1 MHKFAKIGI
10 LTTSLLLGFACI
22 TYLSKKSTPSLN
34 TITIGLQSGYP
45 PFEYRDENGEIIGFD
60 IDIAK
65 EIASKLNKKLVIND
79 MEFEGEILSL
89 KQGKIDLIISGMN
102 ITSKREK
109 EIFMVPYHGDTDSSL
124 SLLFW
129 ENPPSEISSL
139 EDLEKFPQLK
149 ICVGAATTAEA
160 HLNKFPKIKF
170 TSFDGSLACLMDV
183 KYGKSVAT
191 LVESDVGEYLQK
203 KHPEAKLI
211 KVPLLNNETISG
223 CGIGINKKN
232 EVLFHQIT
240 EIIHDLKASGKL
252 KQIEDNWFKN
262 ES

>member
-1 MHKFAKIGI
+1 MHKLGKLGI
-10 LTTSLLLGFACI
+10 LAACISLGFI
-22 TYLSKKSTPSLN
+22 VINYLSKENHSPTD

-45 PFEYRDENGEIIGFD
+45 PFEYRDDNGEIIGFD
-60 IDIAK
+60 IDVAK
-65 EIASKLNKKLVIND
+65 EIASKLNKKLVVKD

-102 ITSKREK
+102 ITPKREE

-124 SLLFW
+124 SLVFW
-129 ENPPSEISSL
+129 EKIPSEITSL
-139 EDLEKFPQLK
+139 KDLEKFPQLK

-160 HLNKFPKIKF
+160 YLNKFPNIKF
-170 TSFDGSLACLMDV
+170 SSFDGSLACLMDV

-203 KHPEAKLI
+203 EHPQAKLV

-232 EVLFHQIT
+232 EALPLQIS
-240 EIIHDLKASGKL
+240 EIIEDLKASGKL
-252 KQIEDNWFKN
+252 KQLEDKWFKN